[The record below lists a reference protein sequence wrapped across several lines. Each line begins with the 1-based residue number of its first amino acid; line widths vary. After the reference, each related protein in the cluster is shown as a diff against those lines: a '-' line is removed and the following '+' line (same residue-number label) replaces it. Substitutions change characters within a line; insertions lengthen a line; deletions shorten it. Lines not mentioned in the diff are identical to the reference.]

1 MDGASVEMSGKFEFC
16 AAKLANKNCQDGNFY
31 YSQPKVAG
39 GLFVA
44 SK

>member
-1 MDGASVEMSGKFEFC
+1 MNIKAKKTAPMDGRQDSQS
-16 AAKLANKNCQDGNFY
+16 KNGMDAFFVT